1 MRWNG
6 LRFHVN
12 NSPFNEEQMEYLN
25 KLIPT
30 LTENQKVWLIGFL
43 SYPVI
48 SGQDQ
53 ILNPNNKTDSS
64 PAGKSEKS
72 VSTRD
77 ITILFGSETGNGQT
91 VAEILLEKLQNEKFQ
106 VQSFSMDDF
115 KPQNL
120 KKVQDLLIITST
132 HGEGEPPE
140 NARSFYE
147 FLHSKRAPK
156 LKNVR
161 FSVLA
166 LGDQSYEFFCQT
178 GKDLDKRLE
187 ELGGERIFPRV
198 DCDVDYEEEANG
210 WIDGVIRVLSESR
223 SATSDDLSISAN
235 QAAAGLLLEHKQV
248 YSKKNPY
255 PAEVLEN
262 INLNGRGS
270 NKETR
275 HLVLSLEDSG
285 LAFEPG
291 DSLAILPENDPELV
305 DLLIKELGW
314 NPDESVQIN
323 AEGDIHSLRQ
333 ALLTRFEIS
342 RLTKPLIEKAA
353 AIFNNAD
360 LKKLVESGNEEKL
373 KSYLDGRDLLDLV
386 RDYPPQQ
393 LLPGEFIKI
402 LRKLPARQYSI
413 ASSLKANPDEV
424 HLTISTVRFTCHGRD
439 RKGVCSGQIAD
450 RVQPGDVLSVYVDRN
465 PNFKLPDNPDTP
477 IIMIGPG
484 TGVAPFRSF
493 LQEREA
499 EGIKGRS
506 WLFFG
511 DQHFASDFLYQV
523 EWQKWLKDGVLT
535 KMDVAFSRDSK
546 EKVYVQHRMLE
557 NSKEFYQWLEDGA
570 VVYVCGDEKSMAR
583 DVHQTI
589 LSILEKEGGL
599 SEKEANDYLNR
610 MRKEKRYQRDVY

>member
-1 MRWNG
+1 MQFN
-6 LRFHVN
+6 VN
-12 NSPFNEEQMEYLN
+12 NSPFNEEQREYLN
-25 KLIPT
+25 RLIPT
-30 LTENQKVWLIGFL
+30 LTEAQKIWLCGFL
-43 SYPVI
+43 SYPFIAGYEQSV
-48 SGQDQ
+48 QVDQ
-53 ILNPNNKTDSS
+53 TAAPETEQSIQ
-64 PAGKSEKS
+64 
-72 VSTRD
+72 TREV
-77 ITILFGSETGNGQT
+77 TVLFGSETGNGQSLAST
-91 VAEILLEKLQNEKFQ
+91 LVEKLKTKQLP

-156 LKNVR
+156 IENVR

-166 LGDQSYEFFCQT
+166 LGDESYEFFCQT

-187 ELGGERIFPRV
+187 ELGGERLYPRV
-198 DCDVDYEEEANG
+198 DCDVDFEDPAEQWINGVVAVLHETSNANASA
-210 WIDGVIRVLSESR
+210 ISVSEK
-223 SATSDDLSISAN
+223 
-235 QAAAGLLLEHKQV
+235 QAAATLLEEKQSV

-285 LAFEPG
+285 LTFEPG

-305 DLLIKELGW
+305 DSLINELGW
-314 NPDESVQIN
+314 NPEESVQIN
-323 AEGDIHSLRQ
+323 EEGDIYSLRK
-333 ALLTRFEIS
+333 ALLSKFEIT
-342 RLTKPLIEKAA
+342 RLTKTFIQAA
-353 AIFNNAD
+353 AELFHHEE
-360 LKKLVESGNEEKL
+360 LKKLATPGNEEKV
-373 KSYLDGRDLLDLV
+373 KAYLDGRDLLDFV
-386 RDYPPQQ
+386 RDFRPLQ
-393 LLPGEFIKI
+393 LKPVDFIHI

-424 HLTISTVRFTCHGRD
+424 HLTISTVRFQAHGRN
-439 RKGVCSGQIAD
+439 RKGVCSFQIAE
-450 RVQPGDVLSVYVDRN
+450 RIQPGDMLPVYVDQN
-465 PNFKLPDNPDTP
+465 PNFKLPSNPDTP

-484 TGVAPFRSF
+484 TGVAPFRAF

-499 EGIKGRS
+499 EGVTGKS

-511 DQHFASDFLYQV
+511 DQHFSSDFLYQV
-523 EWQKWLKDGVLT
+523 EWQKWLKNGVLT
-535 KMDVAFSRDSK
+535 KMDVAFSRDQA

-557 NSKEFYQWLEDGA
+557 KRKEFYQWLEDGA
-570 VVYVCGDEKSMAR
+570 VVYVCGDEKHMAR

-589 LSILEKEGGL
+589 LTILEKEGGL
-599 SEKEANDYLNR
+599 TSEQAAVYLDQ
-610 MRKEKRYQRDVY
+610 MRKQKRYQRDVY